1 MKNIELNEIENLWQF
16 KASARFASDFK
27 AIDLSYSEIPKSA
40 NNEAVL
46 RVLNALNSDLI
57 QVGAHRSG
65 DWEKGWQENYENYKQ
80 SKNLNDVIPKYFNK
94 IPLIRWKQEWIQPN
108 SPTMEYDMLGLIV
121 NFITDSY
128 LENFSNIY
136 EFGCGTGHNL
146 LRIRNRLPDVNLIG
160 LDWATSS
167 QALIRQVAVDT
178 SDPKFTGEN
187 FDYFKPNR
195 DLKIKDNSAVITVAS
210 LEQTG
215 SKFNEF
221 VDYLVAQKPSLV
233 IHIEPMWEPLD
244 ETNLMDYLSIKYF
257 EKRSYLN
264 GLQKYIEHLENQGT
278 AEIIKKE
285 RTYVGSFYIDGY
297 SLLVWKPK

>member
-27 AIDLSYSEIPKSA
+27 ATDLSYSEISKSA
-40 NNEAVL
+40 NNEAIL

-80 SKNLNDVIPKYFNK
+80 SKNLSDVIPKYFNK

-128 LENFSNIY
+128 LEDFSNVY

-146 LRIRNRLPDVNLIG
+146 LRIRNRMQDVNLIG

-195 DLKIKDNSAVITVAS
+195 DLKIRDNSAVITVAS

-221 VDYLVAQKPSLV
+221 IDYLVEQKPSLV

-244 ETNLMDYLSIKYF
+244 ETNLLDYLSIKYF
-257 EKRSYLN
+257 EKRNYLN
-264 GLQKYIEHLENQGT
+264 GLQKYIEHLENQGK
-278 AEIIKKE
+278 AEIVKKD
-285 RTYVGSFYIDGY
+285 RTYVGSFYIEGY

>member
-1 MKNIELNEIENLWQF
+1 LKNIELNEIENLWQF

-46 RVLNALNSDLI
+46 RVLNALNSDLV

-221 VDYLVAQKPSLV
+221 IDYLVAQKPSLV

-264 GLQKYIEHLENQGT
+264 GLQKYIEHLESQGT
-278 AEIIKKE
+278 AEIVKKE

>member
-1 MKNIELNEIENLWQF
+1 MKNIELNEIENLWHF

-121 NFITDSY
+121 NLITDSY

-195 DLKIKDNSAVITVAS
+195 DLKIRDNSAVITVAS

-221 VDYLVAQKPSLV
+221 IDYLVAQKPSLV

-264 GLQKYIEHLENQGT
+264 GLQKYIEHLESQGT
-278 AEIIKKE
+278 AEIIKKG

>member
-1 MKNIELNEIENLWQF
+1 LNEIENLWQF

-27 AIDLSYSEIPKSA
+27 EIDLSYSEIPKSA

-65 DWEKGWQENYENYKQ
+65 DWEKGWQENFENYKR

-128 LENFSNIY
+128 LESFSNIY

-187 FDYFKPNR
+187 FDYFKPNQ

-221 VDYLVAQKPSLV
+221 IDYLVAQKPSLV

-264 GLQKYIEHLENQGT
+264 GLQKYIENLEIQGT

-285 RTYVGSFYIDGY
+285 RTYVGSFFIDGY
-297 SLLVWKPK
+297 SLLVWKPN

>member
-1 MKNIELNEIENLWQF
+1 LKNIELNEIENLWQF

-108 SPTMEYDMLGLIV
+108 SPTMEYDMLGLII

-221 VDYLVAQKPSLV
+221 IDYLVAQKPSLV

>member
-16 KASARFASDFK
+16 KASTRFASDFK

-46 RVLNALNSDLI
+46 RVLNALNSGLI

-80 SKNLNDVIPKYFNK
+80 SKNLSDVIPKYFNK

-167 QALIRQVAVDT
+167 QALIRQVAIDT

-195 DLKIKDNSAVITVAS
+195 DLKIRDNSAVITVAS

-215 SKFNEF
+215 SEFNKFI
-221 VDYLVAQKPSLV
+221 DYLVEQKPSLV

-264 GLQKYIEHLENQGT
+264 GLQKYIENLESQGM
-278 AEIIKKE
+278 AEIMKKD

>member
-1 MKNIELNEIENLWQF
+1 LKNIELNEIENLWQF

-27 AIDLSYSEIPKSA
+27 ATDLSYSEISKSA
-40 NNEAVL
+40 NNEAIL

-65 DWEKGWQENYENYKQ
+65 DWEKGWQENFENYKQ
-80 SKNLNDVIPKYFNK
+80 SKNLSDVIPKYFNK

-128 LENFSNIY
+128 LEDFSNIY

-146 LRIRNRLPDVNLIG
+146 LRIRNRIPDVNLIG

-167 QALIRQVAVDT
+167 QALIREVAVDT

-195 DLKIKDNSAVITVAS
+195 DLKIRDNSAVITVAS

-221 VDYLVAQKPSLV
+221 IDYLVEQKPSLV

-244 ETNLMDYLSIKYF
+244 ETNLLDYLSIKYF
-257 EKRSYLN
+257 EKRNYLN
-264 GLQKYIEHLENQGT
+264 GLQKYIEHLENQGK
-278 AEIIKKE
+278 AEIIKKD

>member
-27 AIDLSYSEIPKSA
+27 ATDLSYSEISKSA
-40 NNEAVL
+40 NNEAIL
-46 RVLNALNSDLI
+46 HVLNALNSDLI

-65 DWEKGWQENYENYKQ
+65 DWEKGWQENFENYKQ
-80 SKNLNDVIPKYFNK
+80 SKNLSDVIPKYFNK
-94 IPLIRWKQEWIQPN
+94 IPLIRWKQEWIEPN

-128 LENFSNIY
+128 LEDFSNVY

-146 LRIRNRLPDVNLIG
+146 LRIRDRMLDVNLIG

-195 DLKIKDNSAVITVAS
+195 DLKIRDNSAVITVAS

-221 VDYLVAQKPSLV
+221 IDYLVEQKPSLV

-244 ETNLMDYLSIKYF
+244 ETNLLDYLSIKYF
-257 EKRSYLN
+257 EKRNYLN
-264 GLQKYIEHLENQGT
+264 GLQKYIEHLENRGK
-278 AEIIKKE
+278 AEIVKKD

>member
-1 MKNIELNEIENLWQF
+1 LKNIELNEIENLWQF

-27 AIDLSYSEIPKSA
+27 EIDLSYSEIPKSA

-65 DWEKGWQENYENYKQ
+65 DWEKGWQENFENYKR

-128 LENFSNIY
+128 LESFSNIY

-187 FDYFKPNR
+187 FDYFKPNQ

-221 VDYLVAQKPSLV
+221 IDYLVAQKPSLV

-264 GLQKYIEHLENQGT
+264 GLQKYIENLEIQGT

-285 RTYVGSFYIDGY
+285 RTYVGSFFIDGY
-297 SLLVWKPK
+297 SLLVWKPN

>member
-27 AIDLSYSEIPKSA
+27 ATDLSYSEISKSA
-40 NNEAVL
+40 NNEAIL

-80 SKNLNDVIPKYFNK
+80 SKNLSDVIPKYFNK

-128 LENFSNIY
+128 LEDFSNVY

-146 LRIRNRLPDVNLIG
+146 LRIRNRMQDVNLIG

-195 DLKIKDNSAVITVAS
+195 DLKIRDNSAVITVAS

-221 VDYLVAQKPSLV
+221 IDYLVEQKPSLV

-244 ETNLMDYLSIKYF
+244 ETNLLDYLSIKYF
-257 EKRSYLN
+257 EKRNYLN
-264 GLQKYIEHLENQGT
+264 GLQKYIEHLENQGK
-278 AEIIKKE
+278 AEIVKKD

>member
-1 MKNIELNEIENLWQF
+1 LKNIELNEIENLWQF

-221 VDYLVAQKPSLV
+221 VDYLVGQKPSLV

>member
-27 AIDLSYSEIPKSA
+27 ATDLSYSEISKSA
-40 NNEAVL
+40 NNEAIL

-65 DWEKGWQENYENYKQ
+65 DWEKGWQENFENYKQ
-80 SKNLNDVIPKYFNK
+80 SKNLSDVIPKYFNK

-128 LENFSNIY
+128 LEDFSNIY

-146 LRIRNRLPDVNLIG
+146 LRIRNRMPDVNLIG

-195 DLKIKDNSAVITVAS
+195 DLKLRDNSAVITVAS

-221 VDYLVAQKPSLV
+221 IDYLVEQKPSLV

-244 ETNLMDYLSIKYF
+244 ETNLLDYLSIKYF
-257 EKRSYLN
+257 EKRNYLN
-264 GLQKYIEHLENQGT
+264 GLQKYIEHLENQGK
-278 AEIIKKE
+278 AEIVKKD

>member
-27 AIDLSYSEIPKSA
+27 ATDLSYSEISKSA
-40 NNEAVL
+40 NNEAIL

-65 DWEKGWQENYENYKQ
+65 DWEKGWQENFENYKQ
-80 SKNLNDVIPKYFNK
+80 SKNLSDVIPKYFNK

-128 LENFSNIY
+128 LEDFSNVY

-146 LRIRNRLPDVNLIG
+146 LRIRNRMPDVNLIG

-195 DLKIKDNSAVITVAS
+195 DLKIRDNSAVITVAS

-221 VDYLVAQKPSLV
+221 IDYLVEQKPSLV

-244 ETNLMDYLSIKYF
+244 ETNLLDYLSIKYF
-257 EKRSYLN
+257 EKRNYLN
-264 GLQKYIEHLENQGT
+264 GLQKYIEHLENQGQ
-278 AEIIKKE
+278 AEIVKKD

>member
-16 KASARFASDFK
+16 KASARFAIDFK
-27 AIDLSYSEIPKSA
+27 ATDLSYSEISKSA
-40 NNEAVL
+40 NNEAIL

-80 SKNLNDVIPKYFNK
+80 SKNLSDVIPKYFNK

-128 LENFSNIY
+128 LEDFSNVY

-146 LRIRNRLPDVNLIG
+146 LRIRNRMPDVKLIG

-195 DLKIKDNSAVITVAS
+195 DLKIRDNSAVITVAS

-221 VDYLVAQKPSLV
+221 IDYLVEQKPSLV

-244 ETNLMDYLSIKYF
+244 ETNLLDYLSIKYF
-257 EKRSYLN
+257 EKRNYLN
-264 GLQKYIEHLENQGT
+264 GLQKYIEHLENQGK
-278 AEIIKKE
+278 AEIVKKD

>member
-16 KASARFASDFK
+16 KASARFAIDFK
-27 AIDLSYSEIPKSA
+27 ATDLSYSEISKSA
-40 NNEAVL
+40 NNEAIL

-80 SKNLNDVIPKYFNK
+80 SKNLSDVIPKYFNK

-128 LENFSNIY
+128 LEDFSNVY

-146 LRIRNRLPDVNLIG
+146 LRIRNRMPDVNLIG

-195 DLKIKDNSAVITVAS
+195 DLKIRDNSAVITVAS

-221 VDYLVAQKPSLV
+221 IDYLVEQKPSLV

-244 ETNLMDYLSIKYF
+244 ETNLLDYLSIKYF
-257 EKRSYLN
+257 EKRNYLN
-264 GLQKYIEHLENQGT
+264 GLQKYIEHLENQGK
-278 AEIIKKE
+278 AEIVKKD

>member
-27 AIDLSYSEIPKSA
+27 ATDLSYSEISKSA
-40 NNEAVL
+40 NNEAIL

-65 DWEKGWQENYENYKQ
+65 DWEKGWQENFENYKQ
-80 SKNLNDVIPKYFNK
+80 SKNLSDVIPKYFNK

-128 LENFSNIY
+128 LEDFSNIY

-146 LRIRNRLPDVNLIG
+146 LRIRNRIPDVNLIG

-167 QALIRQVAVDT
+167 QALIREVAVDT

-195 DLKIKDNSAVITVAS
+195 DLKIRDNSAVITVAS

-221 VDYLVAQKPSLV
+221 IDYLVEQKPSLV

-244 ETNLMDYLSIKYF
+244 ETNLLDYLSIKYF
-257 EKRSYLN
+257 EKRNYLN
-264 GLQKYIEHLENQGT
+264 GLQKYIEHLENQGK
-278 AEIIKKE
+278 AEIIKKD

>member
-16 KASARFASDFK
+16 KASARFAIDFK
-27 AIDLSYSEIPKSA
+27 ATDLSYSEISKSA
-40 NNEAVL
+40 NNEAIL

-80 SKNLNDVIPKYFNK
+80 SKNLSDVIPKYFNK

-128 LENFSNIY
+128 LEDFSNVY

-146 LRIRNRLPDVNLIG
+146 LRIRNRMPVVNLIG

-195 DLKIKDNSAVITVAS
+195 DLKIRDNSAVITVAS

-221 VDYLVAQKPSLV
+221 IDYLVEQKPSLV

-244 ETNLMDYLSIKYF
+244 ETNLLDYLSIKYF
-257 EKRSYLN
+257 EKRNYLN
-264 GLQKYIEHLENQGT
+264 GLQKYIEHLENQGK
-278 AEIIKKE
+278 AEIVKKD

>member
-27 AIDLSYSEIPKSA
+27 ATDLSYSEISKSA
-40 NNEAVL
+40 NNEAIL

-80 SKNLNDVIPKYFNK
+80 SKNLSDVVPKYFNK

-128 LENFSNIY
+128 LEDFSNVY

-146 LRIRNRLPDVNLIG
+146 LRIRNRMPDVNLIG

-195 DLKIKDNSAVITVAS
+195 DLKIRDNSAVITVAS

-221 VDYLVAQKPSLV
+221 IDYLVEQKPSLV

-244 ETNLMDYLSIKYF
+244 ETNLLDYLSIKYF
-257 EKRSYLN
+257 EKRNYLN
-264 GLQKYIEHLENQGT
+264 GLQKYIEHLENQGK
-278 AEIIKKE
+278 AEIVKKD

>member
-27 AIDLSYSEIPKSA
+27 ATDLSYSEISKSA
-40 NNEAVL
+40 NNEAIL

-65 DWEKGWQENYENYKQ
+65 DWEKGWQENFENYKQ
-80 SKNLNDVIPKYFNK
+80 SKNLSDVIPKYFNK

-128 LENFSNIY
+128 LEDFSNVY

-146 LRIRNRLPDVNLIG
+146 LRIRNRMPDVNLIG

-195 DLKIKDNSAVITVAS
+195 DLKIRDNSAVITVAS

-221 VDYLVAQKPSLV
+221 IDYLVEQKPSLV

-244 ETNLMDYLSIKYF
+244 ETNLLDHLSIKYF
-257 EKRSYLN
+257 EKRNYLN
-264 GLQKYIEHLENQGT
+264 GLQKYIEHLENQGK
-278 AEIIKKE
+278 AEIVKKD

>member
-27 AIDLSYSEIPKSA
+27 ATDLSYSEISKSA
-40 NNEAVL
+40 NNEAIL

-80 SKNLNDVIPKYFNK
+80 SKNLSDVIPKYFNK

-128 LENFSNIY
+128 LEDFSNVY

-146 LRIRNRLPDVNLIG
+146 LRIRNRMPDVNLIG

-195 DLKIKDNSAVITVAS
+195 DLKIRDNSAVITVAS

-221 VDYLVAQKPSLV
+221 IDYLVEQKPSLV

-244 ETNLMDYLSIKYF
+244 ETNLLDYLSIKYF
-257 EKRSYLN
+257 EKRNYLN
-264 GLQKYIEHLENQGT
+264 GLQKYIEHLENQGK
-278 AEIIKKE
+278 AEIVKKD
-285 RTYVGSFYIDGY
+285 RTYVGSFYIEGY

>member
-27 AIDLSYSEIPKSA
+27 EIDLSYSEIPKSA

-65 DWEKGWQENYENYKQ
+65 DWEKGWQENFENYKR

-128 LENFSNIY
+128 LESFSNIY

-187 FDYFKPNR
+187 FDYFKPNQ

-221 VDYLVAQKPSLV
+221 IDYLVAQKPSLV

-264 GLQKYIEHLENQGT
+264 GLQKYIENLEIQGT

-285 RTYVGSFYIDGY
+285 RTYVGSFFIDGY
-297 SLLVWKPK
+297 SLLVWKPN

>member
-108 SPTMEYDMLGLIV
+108 SPTMEYDMLGLII

-221 VDYLVAQKPSLV
+221 IDYLVAQKPSLV

>member
-27 AIDLSYSEIPKSA
+27 ATDLSYSEISKSA
-40 NNEAVL
+40 NNEAIL

-80 SKNLNDVIPKYFNK
+80 SRNLSDVIPKYFNK

-128 LENFSNIY
+128 LEDFSNIY

-146 LRIRNRLPDVNLIG
+146 LRIRNRMPDVNLIG

-195 DLKIKDNSAVITVAS
+195 DLKIRDNSAVITVAS

-221 VDYLVAQKPSLV
+221 IDYLVEQKPSLV

-244 ETNLMDYLSIKYF
+244 ETNLLDHLSIKYF
-257 EKRSYLN
+257 EKRNYLN
-264 GLQKYIEHLENQGT
+264 GLQKYIEHLENQGK
-278 AEIIKKE
+278 AEIVKKD

>member
-16 KASARFASDFK
+16 KASARFAIDFK
-27 AIDLSYSEIPKSA
+27 ATDMSYSEISKSA
-40 NNEAVL
+40 NNEAIL

-80 SKNLNDVIPKYFNK
+80 SKNLSDVIPKYFNK

-128 LENFSNIY
+128 LEDFSNVY

-146 LRIRNRLPDVNLIG
+146 LRIRNRMPDVNLIG

-195 DLKIKDNSAVITVAS
+195 DLKIRDNSAVITVAS

-221 VDYLVAQKPSLV
+221 IDYLVEQKPSLV

-244 ETNLMDYLSIKYF
+244 ETNLLDYLSIKYF
-257 EKRSYLN
+257 EKRNYLN
-264 GLQKYIEHLENQGT
+264 GLQKYIEHLENQGK
-278 AEIIKKE
+278 AEIVKKD

>member
-27 AIDLSYSEIPKSA
+27 ATDLSYSEISKSA
-40 NNEAVL
+40 NNEAIL

-80 SKNLNDVIPKYFNK
+80 SKNLSDVIPKYFNK

-128 LENFSNIY
+128 LEDFSNVY

-146 LRIRNRLPDVNLIG
+146 LRIRNRMPDVNLIG

-195 DLKIKDNSAVITVAS
+195 DLKIRDNSAVITVAS

-221 VDYLVAQKPSLV
+221 IDYLVEQKPSLV

-244 ETNLMDYLSIKYF
+244 ETNLLDYLSIKYF
-257 EKRSYLN
+257 EKRNYLN
-264 GLQKYIEHLENQGT
+264 GLQKYIEHLENQGK
-278 AEIIKKE
+278 AEIVKKD

>member
-16 KASARFASDFK
+16 KASARFAIDFK
-27 AIDLSYSEIPKSA
+27 ATDLSYSEISKSA
-40 NNEAVL
+40 NNEAIL

-80 SKNLNDVIPKYFNK
+80 SKNLSDVIPKYFNK

-128 LENFSNIY
+128 LEDFSNVY

-146 LRIRNRLPDVNLIG
+146 LRIRNRMPDVNLIG

-187 FDYFKPNR
+187 FDFFKPNR
-195 DLKIKDNSAVITVAS
+195 DLKIRDNSAVITVAS

-221 VDYLVAQKPSLV
+221 IDYLVEQKPSLV

-244 ETNLMDYLSIKYF
+244 ETNLLDYLSIKYF
-257 EKRSYLN
+257 EKRNYLN
-264 GLQKYIEHLENQGT
+264 GLQKYIEHLENQGK
-278 AEIIKKE
+278 AEIVKKD

>member
-128 LENFSNIY
+128 LDNFANIY

-146 LRIRNRLPDVNLIG
+146 LRMRNRLPEVNLIG
-160 LDWATSS
+160 LDWAKSS
-167 QALIRQVAVDT
+167 QALIRQVAADT

-187 FDYFKPNR
+187 FDYFKPNQN
-195 DLKIKDNSAVITVAS
+195 LKVKDNSAVITVAS

-215 SKFNEF
+215 SKFNDF
-221 VDYLVAQKPSLV
+221 IDYLVKQKPSLV

-244 ETNLMDYLSIKYF
+244 ETNLLDYLSIKYF

-264 GLQKYIEHLENQGT
+264 GLQNYIENLEKQGVID
-278 AEIIKKE
+278 IIKKE

>member
-27 AIDLSYSEIPKSA
+27 ATDLSYSEISKSA
-40 NNEAVL
+40 NNEAIL

-65 DWEKGWQENYENYKQ
+65 DWEKGWQENFENYKQ
-80 SKNLNDVIPKYFNK
+80 SKNLSDVIPKYFNK

-128 LENFSNIY
+128 LGDFSNVY

-146 LRIRNRLPDVNLIG
+146 LRIRNRMPDVNLIG

-195 DLKIKDNSAVITVAS
+195 DLKIRDNSAVITVAS

-221 VDYLVAQKPSLV
+221 IDYLVEQKPSLV

-244 ETNLMDYLSIKYF
+244 ETNLLDYLSIKYF
-257 EKRSYLN
+257 EKRNYLN
-264 GLQKYIEHLENQGT
+264 GLQKYIEHLENQGK
-278 AEIIKKE
+278 AEIVKKD

>member
-27 AIDLSYSEIPKSA
+27 ATDLSYSEISKSA
-40 NNEAVL
+40 NNEAIL

-65 DWEKGWQENYENYKQ
+65 DWEKGWQENFENYKQ
-80 SKNLNDVIPKYFNK
+80 SKNLSDVIPKYFNK

-128 LENFSNIY
+128 LGDFSNVY

-146 LRIRNRLPDVNLIG
+146 LRIRNRMPDVNLIG

-195 DLKIKDNSAVITVAS
+195 DLKLRDNSAVITVAS

-221 VDYLVAQKPSLV
+221 IDYLVEQKPSLV

-244 ETNLMDYLSIKYF
+244 ETNLLDYLSIKYF
-257 EKRSYLN
+257 EKRNYLN
-264 GLQKYIEHLENQGT
+264 GLQKYIEHLENQGK
-278 AEIIKKE
+278 AEIVKKD

>member
-1 MKNIELNEIENLWQF
+1 
-16 KASARFASDFK
+16 
-27 AIDLSYSEIPKSA
+27 
-40 NNEAVL
+40 
-46 RVLNALNSDLI
+46 
-57 QVGAHRSG
+57 
-65 DWEKGWQENYENYKQ
+65 
-80 SKNLNDVIPKYFNK
+80 
-94 IPLIRWKQEWIQPN
+94 
-108 SPTMEYDMLGLIV
+108 MEYDMLGLIV

-195 DLKIKDNSAVITVAS
+195 DLKIKDTSAVITVAS

-221 VDYLVAQKPSLV
+221 IDYLVAQKPSLV

-264 GLQKYIEHLENQGT
+264 GLQKYIEHLESQGT